1 MANNPH
7 SRNGDTAK
15 PLITAVFGGP
25 WVGTSVAYSTLD
37 VLGSV
42 GRDWELLHGAPARP
56 PAFRAALLTADGA
69 PYRDMNGRT
78 IVPEGILADCPRP
91 DIVIIPD
98 LHIDPTAPLPRWID
112 GPARWIA
119 DAYANGALVTS
130 ACSGALLLAAAGL
143 LDGKEATTHWGYA
156 DALARQFPKVRMR
169 PERILVPAGEGHRLI
184 TAGGASAWADLML
197 YLIGRLAGEEEARR
211 IAKLYLLE
219 PHQDGQRCYASLAG
233 GRRHEDKLIADAQIW
248 VADHYHEP
256 NPVGAM
262 AARSGLSERGFLR
275 RFRRATGQSP
285 AEYVQTLRVEEAKQM
300 LETTDAPIDDIAA
313 ECGYTEPSSF
323 RSAFRK
329 HVGIPASAYRRKWRG
344 ISNRWIETV

>member
-1 MANNPH
+1 MANSQQ
-7 SRNGDTAK
+7 SRNRESTG
-15 PLITAVFGGP
+15 PLVTAVFGGP

-56 PAFRAALLTADGA
+56 PTFEAKLLTDDGA
-69 PYRDMNGRT
+69 PYRDMNGRP
-78 IVPEGILADCPRP
+78 IVPEGTLADCAKP

-98 LHIDPTAPLPRWID
+98 LHIDPAGPLPDWID

-119 DAYANGALVTS
+119 EAHANGALVTS

-143 LDGKEATTHWGYA
+143 LDGKEATTHWAYA
-156 DALARQFPKVRMR
+156 DSFSRHFPDVRLR
-169 PERILVPAGEGHRLI
+169 PERILVPAADGHRVI

-197 YLIGRLAGEEEARR
+197 YLIGRLAGEEEARH
-211 IAKLYLLE
+211 IAKLYLLQ
-219 PHQDGQRCYASLAG
+219 PHEDGQRCYASLAS
-233 GRRHEDKLIADAQIW
+233 GRQHEDKLVAEAQIW
-248 VADHYHEP
+248 VAGHYHLP

-300 LETTDAPIDDIAA
+300 LETSDAPIDDIAA

-344 ISNRWIETV
+344 IASRLAEPA